1 MPAGLEARLTTV
13 WIAALAVGAATI
25 TIKATG
31 PVLLAGRELPP
42 RVLAVVELLAP
53 ALLAALVV
61 TQAIAGDRRYV
72 FDARLLGL
80 GAAAVAIRFRAPLLL
95 TVVVAAVVTA
105 AARAV

>member
-53 ALLAALVV
+53 ALLDELRALVTEAEV
-61 TQAIAGDRRYV
+61 WV
-72 FDARLLGL
+72 
-80 GAAAVAIRFRAPLLL
+80 RAERPG
-95 TVVVAAVVTA
+95 
-105 AARAV
+105 ARAEAATDRCRLALDLAPGEVAMM

>member
-1 MPAGLEARLTTV
+1 VEAGLSAV
-13 WIAALAVGAATI
+13 WLAVLAVGAATI
-25 TIKATG
+25 AIKATG

-42 RVLAVVELLAP
+42 RLLGVVELLAP

-80 GAAAVAIRFRAPLLL
+80 AAAAIAIRLRAPLLV
-95 TVVVAAVVTA
+95 TIVVAAVVAA